1 MKQYYVYILTSKKD
15 GVLYIG
21 VTSEL
26 IGRTWQHKEGVF
38 EGFSK
43 KYWVKKLVYFEVYEE
58 IEQAILREKQLK
70 KWNRAW
76 KIRLIEEKNPEWK
89 DLYEEIAA

>member
-1 MKQYYVYILTSKKD
+1 MKQYYVYILASKKH

-26 IGRTWQHKEGVF
+26 IGRTWQHKEGVA

-43 KYWVKKLVYFEVYEE
+43 RYWVKRLVYFEVYDEV
-58 IEQAILREKQLK
+58 EQAILREKRLK
-70 KWNRAW
+70 KWNREW
-76 KIRLIEEKNPEWK
+76 KILLIEEKNPEWR
-89 DLYEEIAA
+89 DLYEDMVL